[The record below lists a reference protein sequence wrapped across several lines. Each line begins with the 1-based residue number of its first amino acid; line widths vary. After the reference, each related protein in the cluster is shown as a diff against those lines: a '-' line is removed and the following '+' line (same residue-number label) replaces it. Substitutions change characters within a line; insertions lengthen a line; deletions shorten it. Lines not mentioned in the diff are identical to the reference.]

1 MVSDFSL
8 WKEVFSPF
16 FKNFSSAWWASVYTR
31 WNVDQWSTQLW
42 IQPDKPSSS
51 SRSSPWIIRQLNV
64 LLMSA
69 GELDEKRRCWSEL
82 ERNQTVDRHQ
92 IFDAFLIFTDTVG
105 FQIVF
110 LSGERPL
117 QSNVQ
122 ETECIRFEE
131 DSACTMRLWGHTLN
145 HNLLWMRSAFHSN
158 RRYFILISSGAG
170 GELRVHSI
178 TSAGRLIPPDTAD

>member
-1 MVSDFSL
+1 
-8 WKEVFSPF
+8 
-16 FKNFSSAWWASVYTR
+16 
-31 WNVDQWSTQLW
+31 
-42 IQPDKPSSS
+42 
-51 SRSSPWIIRQLNV
+51 
-64 LLMSA
+64 MSA

-82 ERNQTVDRHQ
+82 ERNQTVARHQ

-131 DSACTMRLWGHTLN
+131 DSACTMRL
-145 HNLLWMRSAFHSN
+145 
-158 RRYFILISSGAG
+158 
-170 GELRVHSI
+170 
-178 TSAGRLIPPDTAD
+178 